1 MSGGHIGAA
10 PHHQLASPARPPR
23 SRGATERYPPM
34 SSVPGQ
40 IRRTFLVPLLL
51 AGAALCGCSSAA
63 PNKSG
68 GNQVDARTSDTGG
81 SSGAT
86 GGSSGA
92 ATGGT
97 GGSETGGTGGSAT
110 GGAVGSSTGGSG
122 GSSSGGADS
131 GVSGGADSG
140 T

>member
-10 PHHQLASPARPPR
+10 PHHHLASPARPPPA
-23 SRGATERYPPM
+23 RGGTDMYPTM
-34 SSVPGQ
+34 SSLPRH
-40 IRRTFLVPLLL
+40 IPPTFLFPLLL

-81 SSGAT
+81 SSGGT

-97 GGSETGGTGGSAT
+97 GGSEAGGAGGSAT
-110 GGAVGSSTGGSG
+110 GGAVGSSTGGSAG
-122 GSSSGGADS
+122 SDAGSS
-131 GVSGGADSG
+131 G
-140 T
+140 TG